1 MLLLLASALGSRL
14 RMFHLVRHL
23 RFDGIKIETR
33 AFLHWR
39 IFEEGLEFL
48 AHHLL
53 DENKAP
59 ELELEPI
66 EVLLRAFFRPIV
78 WPSLALE
85 WIETQVDQIWHVN
98 VCLFTQPALG
108 LIDETIFVVVDTNRA
123 DRAFTKIEDFMT
135 RGRTL
140 ACDGVHLV
148 IPIQVV
154 LVSPVAELHT
164 FKQLVGDIRVA
175 SGGEEGGEPVQA
187 GEDSVL
193 NGVRRDMAGPA
204 KDARHAETA
213 LEDGSF
219 TLRERCRSAIG
230 PGEDFGAI
238 VGGEDDD
245 GVVVQTE
252 VLELLQHQT
261 DVVIELGHAGF
272 FFRPAVFR
280 VAHLLVLVR
289 EMGHDVHPSRIEPAE
304 EWLAVRFSLF
314 DELQSEVANL
324 VIHRL

>member
-14 RMFHLVRHL
+14 RLFHLFRHL

-78 WPSLALE
+78 WPSLALK

-123 DRAFTKIEDFMT
+123 DRAFAKIEDFMT

-140 ACDGVHLV
+140 AGDSIHLV
-148 IPIQVV
+148 VAIQVV
-154 LVSPVAELHT
+154 LVSPVAKFHT
-164 FKQLVGDIRVA
+164 LEQLVGDVRVA
-175 SGGEEGGEPVQA
+175 SGSHESRKPIQA
-187 GEDSVL
+187 
-193 NGVRRDMAGPA
+193 
-204 KDARHAETA
+204 
-213 LEDGSF
+213 
-219 TLRERCRSAIG
+219 
-230 PGEDFGAI
+230 
-238 VGGEDDD
+238 
-245 GVVVQTE
+245 
-252 VLELLQHQT
+252 
-261 DVVIELGHAGF
+261 
-272 FFRPAVFR
+272 
-280 VAHLLVLVR
+280 
-289 EMGHDVHPSRIEPAE
+289 
-304 EWLAVRFSLF
+304 
-314 DELQSEVANL
+314 
-324 VIHRL
+324 